1 MTATTPPPPRE
12 TREERIARLVA
23 EAPPVPPEALA
34 RLRLIF
40 TAARRRMRQEGR
52 AS

>member
-1 MTATTPPPPRE
+1 MSGAPQPRRE

-23 EAPPVPPEALA
+23 EAPPVPPESLA

-40 TAARRRMRQEGR
+40 TAARRRQREK